1 MAHLTRSQREQLA
14 ALHRLGKT
22 QIEICSFI
30 GCSQSTVS
38 KELRRNNSHH
48 PRFWYDGEK
57 AQMCAEQRR
66 RTSKEKCLRWHDDPK
81 VLRYVVEKLRLCWS
95 PEQIHGRMKRESPW
109 LRQHVVSHEAI
120 YDYISKIREDGGCL
134 HRYLRHQGRKRRW
147 HGTEEKRGTIPNR
160 RGIEER
166 PKEVEAKKRFG
177 DWESDLVV
185 GETAVA
191 TFVER
196 VSKLFHAVLLAD
208 RTAPEMTRA
217 ARIVFSPLPLQLRH
231 TMTHDNGREISE
243 HALITSELHIDVFC
257 ANPYHSWERGL
268 NENTNGLLRQ
278 FFPKG
283 TDFRTITENDL
294 ALVVALINNRP
305 RRSLQ
310 YRTPEEVFQAEIK
323 RYSFQN

>member
-1 MAHLTRSQREQLA
+1 MAHLTHSQRGQLA
-14 ALHRLGKT
+14 TLHRIGKT
-22 QIEICSFI
+22 QTDIAAFI
-30 GCSQSTVS
+30 RCSQSSVS

-66 RTSKEKCLRWHDDPK
+66 QHAKDRCFRWHDDPR
-81 VLRYVVEKLRLCWS
+81 VLRYVIEKLRLRWS
-95 PEQIHGRMKRESPW
+95 PEQINGRMKRESPW
-109 LRQHVVSHEAI
+109 LRSHVVSHEAI
-120 YDYISKIREDGGCL
+120 YEYIDKIRKDGGCL
-134 HRYLRHQGRKRRW
+134 HRYLRHQGRKRKW

-185 GETAVA
+185 GETAIA

-196 VSKLFHAVLLAD
+196 LSKLFRAVLLAD

-217 ARIVFSPLPLQLRH
+217 ARIVFSDIPLPLRH
-231 TMTHDNGREISE
+231 TMTHDNGREIAE
-243 HALITSELHIDVFC
+243 HETITSELHIDVFC

-268 NENTNGLLRQ
+268 NEHTNGLLRQ

>member
-1 MAHLTRSQREQLA
+1 MAHLTRAKREQLA
-14 ALHRLGKT
+14 TLHRLGKT

-30 GCSQSTVS
+30 GCSQGTVS
-38 KELRRNNSHH
+38 KELGRNNAHH

-57 AQMCAEQRR
+57 AQMCADQRR
-66 RTSKEKCLRWHDDPK
+66 RASKDKCFRWHDDPV

-95 PEQIHGRMKRESPW
+95 PEQIGGRMKRESPW
-109 LRQHVVSHEAI
+109 HRSHVVSHEAI
-120 YDYISKIREDGGCL
+120 YDYIDRIREDGGCF
-134 HRYLRHQGRKRRW
+134 HRYLRHQGRKRKW
-147 HGTEEKRGTIPNR
+147 HGTEEKRGIIPNR

-166 PKEVEAKKRFG
+166 PKDVDRRKRFG

-185 GETAVA
+185 GESAVA

-196 VSKLFHAVLLAD
+196 VSKLFRAVLLSN

-217 ARIVFSPLPLQLRH
+217 ARVVFSDVPLQLRH
-231 TMTHDNGREISE
+231 TLTHDNGREISDHE
-243 HALITSELHIDVFC
+243 TITNELHIDVFC
-257 ANPYHSWERGL
+257 AHPYHSWERGL
-268 NENTNGLLRQ
+268 NEHTNGLLRQ

-283 TDFRTITENDL
+283 TDFRTINENDL
-294 ALVVALINNRP
+294 ALIVALINNRP

-310 YRTPEEVFQAEIK
+310 YRTPEEVFQAEVK